1 MVQPHKPSFG
11 RAFLFTIQPQDCSAL
26 LAMMSV
32 QSAEERKSER
42 MASRAG
48 SRGNSTRKEAK
59 KRPAKAASRKSTASQ
74 STTSTASASPSSKKP
89 RVSAKTKKNLRRA
102 GAVVAGA
109 AAAAAVGAVIKKVVR
124 KVASKKKAKAKAAR
138 PAVAK
143 GRKKVEADIP
153 MDRIENAYTP
163 TQTSLKGPF
172 RATGKDRS
180 RDQEFARGVADDKW
194 RDEDVYTN
202 KSGDPRIGTHGRTYE
217 PKEKSGG
224 SRSDENR

>member
-1 MVQPHKPSFG
+1 
-11 RAFLFTIQPQDCSAL
+11 
-26 LAMMSV
+26 
-32 QSAEERKSER
+32 

-48 SRGNSTRKEAK
+48 SRGNSARKTPQ
-59 KRPAKAASRKSTASQ
+59 KRAAKATPRKTKSRSTATGR
-74 STTSTASASPSSKKP
+74 STTSTASATTAPAARKP
-89 RVSAKTKKNLRRA
+89 AVSARTKKNLRRA

-109 AAAAAVGAVIKKVVR
+109 AAAAAVGAVIKKVAR
-124 KVASKKKAKAKAAR
+124 KVAKKKKAKAAAAR
-138 PAVAK
+138 PAVTKA
-143 GRKKVEADIP
+143 RKKVEADIP
-153 MDRIENAYTP
+153 MDQIENAYTP

>member
-1 MVQPHKPSFG
+1 
-11 RAFLFTIQPQDCSAL
+11 
-26 LAMMSV
+26 
-32 QSAEERKSER
+32 
-42 MASRAG
+42 MASKAG
-48 SRGNSTRKEAK
+48 SRGKTTRRESK
-59 KRPAKAASRKSTASQ
+59 KKPATAARTTTSRSSAPTAAASTAAPARKRT
-74 STTSTASASPSSKKP
+74 
-89 RVSAKTKKNLRRA
+89 VSAKAKKNLRRA

-109 AAAAAVGAVIKKVVR
+109 AAAAAVGAVIKKVAR
-124 KVASKKKAKAKAAR
+124 KVATRKKAKAAAAR
-138 PAVAK
+138 PAVTK

-172 RATGKDRS
+172 RTTGADRQ
-180 RDQEFARGVADDKW
+180 RDQEFARGVDDDRW